1 MKLIFFSLF
10 TLPGINRASK
20 TLSPMVVHAYRT
32 HSIALLNNRP
42 KYIAFRPLEYLEYVR
57 INLTAPGTTLTI
69 EAVAQQIASAFTPE
83 DISSD
88 KSSFGWAPP
97 LSLALDVIEHLMNEI
112 RPEVEIE
119 GQREVQI
126 IELLAA
132 TTLQK
137 WVRVTVET
145 PCGKL
150 LAEHEGVKELEAR
163 YLALV
168 EELCQYGSGG
178 QSVALQL
185 GDFVPG
191 GVQTAA

>member
-1 MKLIFFSLF
+1 
-10 TLPGINRASK
+10 
-20 TLSPMVVHAYRT
+20 MVVHAYRT
-32 HSIALLNNRP
+32 HSIALLNLRP

-69 EAVAQQIASAFTPE
+69 ETVAQQIAVAFTPE
-83 DISSD
+83 NISSD
-88 KSSFGWAPP
+88 NSSFGWAPP

-119 GQREVQI
+119 GHREVQI

-137 WVRVTVET
+137 WVGMTVET
-145 PCGKL
+145 ACGKL
-150 LAEHEGVKELEAR
+150 LAEHEGVEQLEAR

-168 EELCQYGSGG
+168 EELCQDGSGG

-191 GVQTAA
+191 GVQTAAEAFGEEDDEIYYA